1 MKFILTATDQLDWDL
16 ESLGFKKVAH
26 KLGYTYFENTEI
38 EINTIEELLEFSK
51 KCGYELVID
60 PDEPSIE
67 IYNGYRE

>member
-1 MKFILTATDQLDWDL
+1 MKFKLTTTDSSDKEL
-16 ESLGFKKVAH
+16 ESLGFKKVEY
-26 KLGYTYFENTEI
+26 KYGTYFENTEI

-51 KCGYELVID
+51 KCGRQLIID